1 MFNRIRRALSR
12 TSERCLSKS
21 LHSHPLT
28 PTRTRVVHLSAF
40 NPPSLPTGRPQGH
53 TEVLAGEETEFVRP
67 YVLASEKR
75 RRRHQAAVLPASL
88 LRTRPTAAE
97 AL

>member
-28 PTRTRVVHLSAF
+28 PTRTRVVHLSAS
-40 NPPSLPTGRPQGH
+40 NPPSPSTGRPQGH
-53 TEVLAGEETEFVRP
+53 TEVLVGQEMELVRP
-67 YVLASEKR
+67 YVLASEER
-75 RRRHQAAVLPASL
+75 RRRHQAVVLPASL
-88 LRTRPTAAE
+88 LRTRLTAAE